1 VSSSILSISQG
12 DIAVVTDPGTVWRV
26 GYRPDPWTWT
36 PWQYAE
42 NGRFNGRWDD
52 PDGNYRTL
60 YTGTT
65 LLGCLLEVLARF
77 RPDPALVDELDGII
91 EDPDDQ
97 VVYPTPAPGIVPRS
111 WLLPR
116 TATTGTLIGT
126 FCAVTN
132 SATLAALRPLF
143 LGQALRYGLPDF
155 DAAALRLAKPRAL
168 TQTVSSFLYAT
179 TIHGEAAIDGV
190 QFQSRYGDELTLIA
204 IFERGSDFDQP
215 AGILATSYREL
226 RPEHPDL
233 VKALALHHLQ
243 WDQ

>member
-1 VSSSILSISQG
+1 MSSSILSISQG

-77 RPDPALVDELDGII
+77 RPDLALVNELDGII
-91 EDPDDQ
+91 EDPDDH
-97 VVYPTPAPGIVPRS
+97 VVYPTSAPGIVPRS

-132 SATLAALRPLF
+132 STTLSTLRPLF

-168 TQTVSSFLYAT
+168 TQTVSSFLYGT
-179 TIHGEAAIDGV
+179 TIRGEAAFDGV
-190 QFQSRYGDELTLIA
+190 QFQS
-204 IFERGSDFDQP
+204 SSSP
-215 AGILATSYREL
+215 ATGTNS
-226 RPEHPDL
+226 P
-233 VKALALHHLQ
+233 
-243 WDQ
+243 